1 MDAILFTCDTVL
13 SDVHLLMPNSQH
25 IMVRLNAVGQPV
37 FVSKFKI
44 LKDCDNLESKESFQ
58 SEQVG
63 GNTNG
68 NHDLSEEPV
77 KGQNIKP
84 IVESEPHRECGEVT
98 VVQNLD
104 AWLDED
110 GDLDLI
116 RRPLD
121 LSDKEQLE
129 SFRQMVH
136 PVILSKGE
144 QGTSEDEDY
153 SCSDVILIEHT
164 MATPLDDVGKQ
175 VWRAALLLADYI
187 LHNQLIFKNCT
198 VLELGAG
205 TGITSIVMATAAKTI
220 YCTDVGD
227 DLLNMCEKN
236 VALNKHLAEQMGDV
250 RVKELDWL
258 QSDFCTDPDFPYSWS
273 EDEIANLH
281 DDTTVLLAAD
291 VCYDSSL
298 TDALFRTI
306 YRIMSNVKNPSCLYI
321 TIEKRFNFTLRHMDI
336 TCEAY
341 DHFQSC
347 LNALEQITDG
357 KTKFAVEPVPVIF
370 PQHIDYERVEH
381 LELWKVT
388 ASPLST

>member
-1 MDAILFTCDTVL
+1 MDVIRFTCDTVL

-25 IMVRLNAVGQPV
+25 FGEAECSGTASVP
-37 FVSKFKI
+37 FKI
-44 LKDCDNLESKESFQ
+44 QNSKDCDNFDGKESYQ
-58 SEQVG
+58 SKLVG
-63 GNTNG
+63 GNRNES
-68 NHDLSEEPV
+68 HDPSEEPV
-77 KGQNIKP
+77 EVQNCKTTGD
-84 IVESEPHRECGEVT
+84 SEPCNESVEVT

-104 AWLDED
+104 ALLDED

-121 LSDKEQLE
+121 VSDTDQLE
-129 SFRQMVH
+129 FYRLMVH

-144 QGTSEDEDY
+144 EGTREVEDQYDSY
-153 SCSDVILIEHT
+153 PDVIRIEHT
-164 MATPLDDVGKQ
+164 MATPLEDVGKQ

-187 LHNQLIFKNCT
+187 LHNHFIFKNCT
-198 VLELGAG
+198 ALELGAG
-205 TGITSIVMATAAKTI
+205 TGITSIAMATTAKTI

-236 VALNKHLAEQMGDV
+236 VTLNRHLAEQM
-250 RVKELDWL
+250 
-258 QSDFCTDPDFPYSWS
+258 DPEFPYSWS
-273 EDEIANLH
+273 EDEIASLH

-306 YRIMSNVKNPSCLYI
+306 YKIMSNLKNPSTLYI
-321 TIEKRFNFTLRHMDI
+321 SIEKRFNFTLRHMDI

-341 DHFQSC
+341 DHFRSC
-347 LNALEQITDG
+347 LNDLEHITDG
-357 KTKFAVEPVPVIF
+357 KTKFTVESVPITF
-370 PQHIDYERVEH
+370 PQHLDYERFEH

-388 ASPLST
+388 ASPVST